1 MELIERLNE
10 CGKKRKPIFFAIDF
24 EMKNWILE
32 DENVQFQLG
41 NFRNYIKKKTKK
53 KTNITKRLHVSFD
66 EYKKGLK
73 KVKNEIKKGNTYLLN
88 LTFETKLEGEID
100 LEDIFHSANAPF
112 KLHVKNKFVCFS
124 PERFVQIKDNQIST
138 YPMKGTIEASI
149 PHAMERIL
157 ANQKEMSEH
166 TMVVDLL
173 RNDLGIVAKNIQV
186 EKFRYIDSINAGKK
200 ELLQVSSKI
209 TADLQDNWHEKLG
222 DLIFSMLPAGSI
234 TGTPKKKTVEIIK
247 EIENYERGFFTGIFG
262 YYDGKSFDSA
272 VMIRFIE
279 KTEDAYVFKSGG
291 GITIES
297 DALSE
302 YEEMKDKVYV

>member
-1 MELIERLNE
+1 
-10 CGKKRKPIFFAIDF
+10 
-24 EMKNWILE
+24 MKNWIFE
-32 DENVQFQLG
+32 DENVQFQLE
-41 NFRNYIKKKTKK
+41 NFRNFKPITNHKKI
-53 KTNITKRLHVSFD
+53 NITNRLHVSFE
-66 EYKKGLK
+66 EYKKALK
-73 KVKNEIKKGNTYLLN
+73 KVKKEIKKGNTYLLN

-100 LEDIFHSANAPF
+100 LQSIFHSANAPF
-112 KLHVKNKFVCFS
+112 KLHVKDKFVCYS

-173 RNDLGIVAKNIQV
+173 RNDLGIVGKNIQV
-186 EKFRYIDSINAGKK
+186 EKFRYIDKINAGKK

-209 TADLQDNWHEKLG
+209 TADLDESWHENLG
-222 DLIFSMLPAGSI
+222 DIVKKMLPAGSI
-234 TGTPKKKTVEIIK
+234 TGTPKRKTVEIIK

-262 YYDGKSFDSA
+262 HYDGKSFDSA

-279 KTEDAYVFKSGG
+279 KTDEGYIFKSGG

-302 YEEMKDKVYV
+302 YEEMRDKVYV

>member
-1 MELIERLNE
+1 MLDKLNE
-10 CGKKRKPIFFAIDF
+10 YGKKRKPIFFAIDF
-24 EMKNWILE
+24 EMKNWIFE
-32 DENVQFQLG
+32 DENVQFQLE
-41 NFRNYIKKKTKK
+41 NFRNFKPITNHKKI
-53 KTNITKRLHVSFD
+53 NITNRLHVSFE
-66 EYKKGLK
+66 EYKKALK
-73 KVKNEIKKGNTYLLN
+73 KVKKEIKKGNTYLLN

-100 LEDIFHSANAPF
+100 LQSIFHSANAPF
-112 KLHVKNKFVCFS
+112 KLHVKDKFVCYS

-173 RNDLGIVAKNIQV
+173 RNDLGIVGKNIQV
-186 EKFRYIDSINAGKK
+186 EKFRYIDKINAGKK

-209 TADLQDNWHEKLG
+209 TADLDESWHENLG
-222 DLIFSMLPAGSI
+222 DIVKKMLPAGSI
-234 TGTPKKKTVEIIK
+234 TGTPKRKTVEIIK

-262 YYDGKSFDSA
+262 HYDGKSFDSA

-279 KTEDAYVFKSGG
+279 KTDEGYIFKSGG

-302 YEEMKDKVYV
+302 YEEMRDKVYV